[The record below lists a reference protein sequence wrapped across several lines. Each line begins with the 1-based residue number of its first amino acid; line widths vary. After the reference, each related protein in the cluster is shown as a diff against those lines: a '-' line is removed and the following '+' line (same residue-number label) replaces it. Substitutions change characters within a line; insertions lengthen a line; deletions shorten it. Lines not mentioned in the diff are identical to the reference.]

1 MHDRLEYVSR
11 TSEARGVAQQRL
23 CALAGLSAGWLSGAL
38 TRAKKDDGYKPD
50 HKILAKL
57 AAAAGVSLAWLE
69 DGEGTPEAG
78 IAAPRLPARVVPDA
92 TKPAE
97 IALVEAFRRH
107 PARYS
112 AEDFL
117 AALRVVGSD
126 TEAKLPDD
134 RERAVV
140 AMGRVLGAV
149 ARLRR
154 DGDAVTF
161 EALAMTLASS
171 AASNTEGKAQLAAL
185 GVDPPAAPVLTPGRG
200 TPSVPRPPEKNG
212 R

>member
-1 MHDRLEYVSR
+1 MHDRLEYVSK
-11 TSEARGVAQQRL
+11 TSEARGVAQQKL

-38 TRAKKDDGYKPD
+38 TRAKKDEGYKPD
-50 HKILAKL
+50 HKTLAKL

-69 DGEGTPEAG
+69 DGEGSPEAG
-78 IAAPRLPARVVPDA
+78 VAPAPRLPARTVPA
-92 TKPAE
+92 TTKPAE
-97 IALVEAFRRH
+97 LALVEAFRRH
-107 PARYS
+107 PNRYS

-117 AALRVVGSD
+117 AALRVVGAD
-126 TEAKLPDD
+126 TEARLPND
-134 RERAVV
+134 REVAVV

-161 EALAMTLASS
+161 EALAMTLA
-171 AASNTEGKAQLAAL
+171 ADDNAEGEAQLAAL
-185 GVDPPAAPVLTPGRG
+185 GGEPPREPVRTPAHGHLA
-200 TPSVPRPPEKNG
+200 VPVAPEKKS